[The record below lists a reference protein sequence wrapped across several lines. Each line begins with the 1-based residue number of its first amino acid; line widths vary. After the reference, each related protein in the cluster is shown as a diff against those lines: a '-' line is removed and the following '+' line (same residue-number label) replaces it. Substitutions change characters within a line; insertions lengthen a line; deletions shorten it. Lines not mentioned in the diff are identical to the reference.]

1 MKETRRA
8 FGLPAKVRE
17 VTASAPRPVEGHDE
31 WLLDEALAETFPASD
46 SISVSLSHLSQPSP
60 PPRSWKVDGAST
72 IADSNSGRNKDT
84 ESENLEAALE

>member
-46 SISVSLSHLSQPSP
+46 SIAVSPSHLSQPGP
-60 PPRSWKVDGAST
+60 RPRSWKVERAST